1 MQVRFSAISR
11 VSATSNYVALLHR
24 IADFDERA
32 STSEVEIP
40 AHRAVIVFDE
50 DVVLLQVNAVA
61 VGVIFLH
68 GDDDA
73 RAGGDNRSADRHSD
87 VNAVESYALV
97 PASVMTR
104 CSNDFI

>member
-1 MQVRFSAISR
+1 MQMRLSAISR

-24 IADFDERA
+24 IADLDERA
-32 STSEVEIP
+32 LTSEVEIP

-50 DVVLLQVNAVA
+50 DVILLQVNTVA

-68 GDDDA
+68 GDDYA
-73 RAGGDNRSADRHSD
+73 RAGGDNRSADWHPN
-87 VNAVESYALV
+87 VNTVKSYASI

-104 CSNDFI
+104 RSNDFI